1 LRDPAVASDKWVR
14 SPLSDIPEFNTRNN
28 STSKF
33 DKKSEDLGEK
43 NHVSGMQ
50 LRIQTK
56 KLLISISVD
65 VQSPQ
70 Y

>member
-33 DKKSEDLGEK
+33 DKKSEDLADYYISKILPPEQE
-43 NHVSGMQ
+43 HV
-50 LRIQTK
+50 
-56 KLLISISVD
+56 
-65 VQSPQ
+65 
-70 Y
+70 